1 MNFSKPFVFLKQE
14 LFCRAVDFDSIKTK
28 DYYVGS
34 VVVSPC
40 SAPTS
45 CISGDILA

>member
-1 MNFSKPFVFLKQE
+1 M
-14 LFCRAVDFDSIKTK
+14 AVDFDPIKTK

-45 CISGDILA
+45 CISGDILAQIWSARACKVELLHGQ